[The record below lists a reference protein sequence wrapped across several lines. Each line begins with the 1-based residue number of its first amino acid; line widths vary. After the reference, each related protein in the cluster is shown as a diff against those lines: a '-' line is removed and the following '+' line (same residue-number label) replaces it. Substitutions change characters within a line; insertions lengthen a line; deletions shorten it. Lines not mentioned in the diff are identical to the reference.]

1 MQNLMKTIRST
12 ANANATLS
20 AAVKSDVW
28 WGEAPRDTKLPYIVY
43 YNVGKSPVRCFAAA
57 EDMTEVWVQF
67 SIFDDRSAQL
77 TEKIASDLSLVF
89 DRKTL
94 TYLSDTHVSCE
105 NIGGMGPDKLD
116 DCWQRTAD
124 YRFRYR

>member
-1 MQNLMKTIRST
+1 MQNLMMAIRRA

-20 AAVKSDVW
+20 AAIKSDIW
-28 WGEAPRDTKLPYIVY
+28 FGEAPRDTKLPWIVY
-43 YNVGKSPVRCFAAA
+43 YNVGDAPIRTFAAA
-57 EDMTEVWVQF
+57 EDFQEVWVQF
-67 SIFDDRSAQL
+67 SIFDDRSARL
-77 TEKIASDLSLVF
+77 VEKIKSDLDLVF

-94 TYLSDTHVSCE
+94 TYLSDTHISSE
-105 NIGGMGPDKLD
+105 RIGGMGPDKLD